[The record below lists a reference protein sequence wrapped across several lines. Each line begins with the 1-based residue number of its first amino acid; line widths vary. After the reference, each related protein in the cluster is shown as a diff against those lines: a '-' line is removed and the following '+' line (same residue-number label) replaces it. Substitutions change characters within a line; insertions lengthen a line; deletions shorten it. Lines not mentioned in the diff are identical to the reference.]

1 MVTITITF
9 KENYGNVLGIFRLRP
24 QNQGKQ
30 FTKTMAEVHDGIE
43 NLLGTTG
50 SSALDHH
57 G

>member
-9 KENYGNVLGIFRLRP
+9 NKNYRNVLGIFRLRP

-30 FTKTMAEVHDGIE
+30 FTKTMAEVHDAIE